1 MNFFVFLI
9 TSKYAI
15 HNANV
20 SFTLTKHGENVLLRT
35 PMKSTKIDNIK
46 IVYGADVVNEMK
58 SIDCHDEQLQFQM
71 CAMATSVKYSSK
83 KFTFLLFINHR
94 LVESTAIKNAI
105 DQVYGTFLPKGSHPF
120 VYMDLQIEPKNV
132 DVNM

>member
-1 MNFFVFLI
+1 
-9 TSKYAI
+9 
-15 HNANV
+15 
-20 SFTLTKHGENVLLRT
+20 
-35 PMKSTKIDNIK
+35 MKSTKIDNIK

-58 SIDCHDEQLQFQM
+58 SIECHDEQLQFQM
-71 CAMATSVKYSSK
+71 CAMTTSVKYSSK